1 MKGVILIEE
10 PSEED
15 LSKSIKNFEINVR
28 GEETNPMDELSSES
42 TSTEET
48 TSNQA
53 VKEENMMKNTN
64 MSKYTTE
71 AKVLGGETDQTVNET
86 AKEETKEEAKEE
98 KEAGEIEK
106 DYEEK
111 TKVFH
116 LNPENL
122 EPSKE
127 KTGDISSFYSILFVG
142 LLCTL
147 ALLIIALR
155 NFFQKY
161 FELYILNTLKFI
173 LM

>member
-1 MKGVILIEE
+1 M
-10 PSEED
+10 
-15 LSKSIKNFEINVR
+15 
-28 GEETNPMDELSSES
+28 NPMDELSSETT
-42 TSTEET
+42 TSEET

-53 VKEENMMKNTN
+53 EKEENMIKNSN
-64 MSKYTTE
+64 MTKYTTE
-71 AKVLGGETDQTVNET
+71 SKVLGGETQENIKNITET
-86 AKEETKEEAKEE
+86 AKEEGKEE
-98 KEAGEIEK
+98 KEAGVIEK

-116 LNPENL
+116 LIPEDL
-122 EPSKE
+122 ETSKE
-127 KTGDISSFYSILFVG
+127 KRPDISSFYSILFVG